1 MQKKSY
7 KNSLLSKNYSMM
19 CVKSQFCMLSYRVDS
34 GQSFVVATLT
44 IIKHTF
50 LQDLIYFIGFSKLKS
65 QNTISLFKQAFADR
79 TTSQFIL
86 KTSAENHKNLP
97 TCHFQHLT
105 NFYTIL
111 YKDLGKKTQLQM
123 LQKNDSF
130 CSFECGLMSTNS
142 YVKYMVFRMG
152 NFGNGN
158 TFFFQTRLIC
168 RDLHCQRNSFQDI
181 GTPGYFSLFF
191 TCLMT

>member
-1 MQKKSY
+1 
-7 KNSLLSKNYSMM
+7 M

-34 GQSFVVATLT
+34 GQSFLVATLT

-50 LQDLIYFIGFSKLKS
+50 LQDLIYFIGFSKLKL

-79 TTSQFIL
+79 GTSQFVL
-86 KTSAENHKNLP
+86 KTSTENHKNLP

-111 YKDLGKKTQLQM
+111 FKDLGKNTTLDVSK
-123 LQKNDSF
+123 F
-130 CSFECGLMSTNS
+130 CPFDCGLTSTNS
-142 YVKYMVFRMG
+142 CLKYLVFRME

-158 TFFFQTRLIC
+158 TFFPDKTHL
-168 RDLHCQRNSFQDI
+168 QRFTMLGELVPQD
-181 GTPGYFSLFF
+181 FF
-191 TCLMT
+191 FLLAS